1 MHTTTSK
8 KIALAIALLATLAMT
23 LVLADGAL
31 ATPGGNAAN
40 AKLCQKDGWTKLMDS
55 TASSFTG
62 EKACVSHAAQ
72 GGAIY
77 ALATVHVEPCAS
89 QPFDGICVSTSA
101 SGLQPGSV
109 VTTTLF
115 KNGSSILEDFP
126 IVQGDGTVTTSPIS
140 HFEIPCVVGNE
151 YSASA
156 TGASAASLTSP
167 TTPGIAIS
175 SNTAERTS
183 ACP

>member
-1 MHTTTSK
+1 MRTTMCSTT
-8 KIALAIALLATLAMT
+8 IALAIA
-23 LVLADGAL
+23 VLGTFAVADAAL
-31 ATPGGNAAN
+31 AAPGGNVAN
-40 AKLCQKDGWTKLMDS
+40 AKLCQKGGWTKLMDS
-55 TASSFTG
+55 TASPFAD
-62 EKACVSHAAQ
+62 EEACVSHAAH

-77 ALATVHVEPCAS
+77 SLATLHVEPCAN

-109 VTTTLF
+109 VTTTLL
-115 KNGSSILEDFP
+115 KNGASILEDFP
-126 IVQGDGTVTTSPIS
+126 IVQGDGSINSSPIS

-167 TTPGIAIS
+167 TMPGIPIT
-175 SNTAERTS
+175 SNTAKRTS
-183 ACP
+183 GCP